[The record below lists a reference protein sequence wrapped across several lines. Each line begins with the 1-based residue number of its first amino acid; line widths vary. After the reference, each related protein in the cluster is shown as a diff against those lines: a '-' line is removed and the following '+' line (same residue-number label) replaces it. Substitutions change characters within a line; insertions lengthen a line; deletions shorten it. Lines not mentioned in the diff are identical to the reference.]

1 MKIETLIFNN
11 YLKCS
16 LYSLSAFV
24 IVIGLNSCQNNFTEE
39 EPKTVSKYLTAKKAS
54 KQITSPPKKEIVDS
68 LLERTASTNQKSS
81 HEHHTSEG
89 TINVDSLTTLAIY
102 TPDSLVVTTDTTEV
116 VELVEDE
123 LIRKSLVTVHKIETD
138 TISVEKLLDV
148 HTPYFGDE
156 ITVEFWESPL
166 QLVGYELSRNQLK
179 LFGFNPYDSI
189 QVFNISNAPSLK
201 VVIGDF
207 ELQLERTTRFK
218 TLYL

>member
-1 MKIETLIFNN
+1 MGI
-11 YLKCS
+11 
-16 LYSLSAFV
+16 
-24 IVIGLNSCQNNFTEE
+24 NSCQNTSAEE
-39 EPKTVSKYLTAKKAS
+39 EPKTVNIDLIANEQNKSTAYH
-54 KQITSPPKKEIVDS
+54 PNKEIVDT
-68 LLERTASTNQKSS
+68 LLESTVIMNQDNSP
-81 HEHHTSEG
+81 ENHTSEG
-89 TINVDSLTTLAIY
+89 TINVDFLTTL
-102 TPDSLVVTTDTTEV
+102 PDSLVVTNDMPEV

-123 LIRKSLVTVHKIETD
+123 LIQKILVTVHKIETD

-156 ITVEFWESPL
+156 ITIEFWESPL

-179 LFGFNPYDSI
+179 LFGFNTYDSI

-201 VVIGDF
+201 VLIGDF